1 VSAALLGS
9 YYTRN
14 SCRGVTVFADES
26 PCLPYPTTIP
36 YHSSRRQH
44 LQVCCVVLLFCCCF
58 VLLLFTMSDEV
69 PSAAAAAAAAD
80 AFSMEKELWEILL
93 DVTPADETQAV
104 RQAVQQ
110 NMAGESPPL
119 RNFIGYEQGNLWAAA
134 HRLRAY
140 WRERQALFG
149 EPAYGP
155 WWEALS
161 KEERCLL
168 TTSDLILPKVEDTA
182 SFTLFINLN
191 NLNDPDPSHRHS
203 SSEEATA
210 RILFCWMHH
219 LSCATTTTT
228 TITTATNT
236 STTDTSTTA
245 LAPSLQV
252 VVREND
258 LQSVDV
264 KIITRLVHVLFRA
277 FPLQL
282 KVLHVLGKTEKKKAD
297 RGNFSSLSSQWPR
310 VLQKV
315 VHYHEADTTSNNLY
329 KVSLQ
334 NYGIADLPQTWG
346 GNLTW
351 DGPSWWASQGFAVDV
366 ATTTTIAAAASQPAN
381 DMTDSEIVSDGKLPA
396 ASDAQSSRS
405 GTSAEQDDA
414 MDDAMGTEEGDYI
427 LESTSTQET
436 GLRQLQEAIDMMEES
451 PKAAYLEALR
461 ECPHLVVHEIP
472 ALWFLQYDHY
482 DAWAA
487 ARRLT
492 LYWERRKAIFG
503 NRAFLPMSQTGGGTL
518 DTADLESLWT
528 GYLALLPEDD
538 RGRAVLCYDASRLT
552 RDSRESRLRCLFYMV
567 SVLMEEQINRRDGF
581 PAIGIMNNVAL
592 TRSFGMVAPVRLM
605 ETLPVT
611 CTDAHGVR
619 SQLSPSFFQSAAA
632 EVLKVVNPSKMR
644 KVKIH
649 TGNEAQVLK
658 SLQQAGLAAGNLPTK
673 IGGEWTYDSF
683 TEWCEERCQFE
694 LEKYPSLQKRKGSLP
709 QLAQPTG
716 NPSPAAEV
724 AKNALRAFVSHQAK
738 EEKVTRRRQLR
749 VMYSRQKRERQ
760 KGMVDSLHEQ
770 AFDLQSMNRFLK
782 DDNSHLEELLRQAQE
797 LAGGYLRFL
806 DTPGTDAPAYNFE
819 RTVAAIPTPF
829 LGASNIMHLQAHFHR
844 GRIST
849 DASTLPLANNG
860 FQLPNGE
867 LYDYATKRPRKAF
880 HANDHFS

>member
-1 VSAALLGS
+1 
-9 YYTRN
+9 
-14 SCRGVTVFADES
+14 
-26 PCLPYPTTIP
+26 
-36 YHSSRRQH
+36 
-44 LQVCCVVLLFCCCF
+44 
-58 VLLLFTMSDEV
+58 MSDEV
-69 PSAAAAAAAAD
+69 PSAAGAAAAAAD

-161 KEERCLL
+161 KEERCRL
-168 TTSDLILPKVEDTA
+168 TTSDLILPKVEDTS

-191 NLNDPDPSHRHS
+191 NLINPDPSQRHS

-210 RILFCWMHH
+210 RVLFCWMHH
-219 LSCATTTTT
+219 LSCAPTTT

-236 STTDTSTTA
+236 STTDTSTAA

-264 KIITRLVHVLFRA
+264 KIITRLVHILFRA

-282 KVLHVLGKTEKKKAD
+282 KALHVLGKTEEKKGD
-297 RGNFSSLSSQWPR
+297 SSQCPR

-346 GNLTW
+346 GSLTW
-351 DGPSWWASQGFAVDV
+351 EGPSWWASQGFAVDG

-436 GLRQLQEAIDMMEES
+436 GLRQLQEAIDMMEGS
-451 PKAAYLEALR
+451 LKAAYLEALC

-487 ARRLT
+487 ARRLA
-492 LYWERRKAIFG
+492 LYWERRRAIFG
-503 NRAFLPMSQTGGGTL
+503 DRAFLPMSQTGGGTL
-518 DTADLESLWT
+518 DTADLESLST

-592 TRSFGMVAPVRLM
+592 TRSFGMLAPVRLM

-649 TGNEAQVLK
+649 AGNEAQVLK

-760 KGMVDSLHEQ
+760 KGMVDSFHEQ
-770 AFDLQSMNRFLK
+770 AFDLQSTNRFLK
-782 DDNSHLEELLRQAQE
+782 DDNSRLEELLQQAQE
-797 LAGGYLRFL
+797 LAGGYLRFM

-819 RTVAAIPTPF
+819 RTVAAIPTPL
-829 LGASNIMHLQAHFHR
+829 LGASNIMHIPAHFHR
-844 GRIST
+844 GRISS

-867 LYDYATKRPRKAF
+867 LYDYATKRP
-880 HANDHFS
+880 S